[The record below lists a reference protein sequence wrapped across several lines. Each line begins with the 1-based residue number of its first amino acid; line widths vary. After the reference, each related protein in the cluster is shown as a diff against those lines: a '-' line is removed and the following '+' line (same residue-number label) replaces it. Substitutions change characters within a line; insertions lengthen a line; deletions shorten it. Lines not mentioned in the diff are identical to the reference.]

1 MGSRE
6 SMSKFGLFDALDERL
21 WELRQ
26 GVDDPRHKAPL
37 RADGRVVTENQRRVR
52 TLGLGHVGEQLIVLF
67 ARRASERMRRKTSA
81 GWLARLRQ
89 RCGCAMRH
97 AGQVAR
103 GRLHLN
109 SPTRTISAIPRSR
122 RSTGLPS
129 RVAWR
134 GAWA

>member
-6 SMSKFGLFDALDERL
+6 SMSKFELFDALDERL

-67 ARRASERMRRKTSA
+67 ARRASERIRRKTSA

-89 RCGCAMRH
+89 RCGCATRH
-97 AGQVAR
+97 ARQVAR
-103 GRLHLN
+103 GRLDLN
-109 SPTRTISAIPRSR
+109 SHPYDLGRSPLAPINGPAVASR
-122 RSTGLPS
+122 LARSM
-129 RVAWR
+129 A
-134 GAWA
+134 